1 MIKKI
6 MFMFVLAVSS
16 LAQVC
21 AVPRFAKKA
30 VDAVGWS
37 IKKVDDL
44 QFWIFNTKTSIS
56 TARLVLLAA
65 LSLHCSGEV
74 GKPVLDSIAT
84 NPLGFLGKVL
94 VGPSGVK
101 RVVSVVESSSGW
113 AGDGG
118 PEFQYYKKL
127 SVAAWAVILLTAW
140 NNDRAEH
147 ETKKPAVETKKP
159 SLAEKSSLQAQVSAT
174 A

>member
-44 QFWIFNTKTSIS
+44 QFWIFNTKTSSS
-56 TARLVLLAA
+56 TVRLVLLAA
-65 LSLHCSGEV
+65 LSLRYSLRFRDADLVAFTE
-74 GKPVLDSIAT
+74 
-84 NPLGFLGKVL
+84 NPLGFLSKVL
-94 VGPSGVK
+94 VGPSGLK
-101 RVVSVVESSSGW
+101 RIVNVISNGSFAKDEGLDV
-113 AGDGG
+113 
-118 PEFQYYKKL
+118 QLYKKL
-127 SVAAWAVILLTAW
+127 SCVAWAVILLTAW